1 MDIRRI
7 TRSRNERVVA
17 GVAGGL
23 GAFFNIDPMFVRLAF
38 IVLAFINGIG
48 GVLYLVLWLIVPN
61 EDSLTAG
68 RTTVQEAADEMRIFV
83 ENLVNQIRS
92 AFQR

>member
-1 MDIRRI
+1 MDLRRI

-38 IVLAFINGIG
+38 LVLAFINGIG

-61 EDSLTAG
+61 EDSLTQG

>member
-38 IVLAFINGIG
+38 LVLAFINGIG

-61 EDSLTAG
+61 EDSLTEG

>member
-61 EDSLTAG
+61 EDSMTEG